1 MQYNPLW
8 QEWIRY
14 FWWILCSAVVYKK
27 HFFLCLDWGMAEVV
41 FYRLGDAVAAVKRYN
56 NVQLDG
62 KPVKI
67 EIVAPTVAP
76 AANGTVCT
84 I

>member
-1 MQYNPLW
+1 M
-8 QEWIRY
+8 
-14 FWWILCSAVVYKK
+14 
-27 HFFLCLDWGMAEVV
+27 
-41 FYRLGDAVAAVKRYN
+41 AAVKRYN

-62 KPVKI
+62 KPVKVEI
-67 EIVAPTVAP
+67 VGINIVAPTVAP

>member
-1 MQYNPLW
+1 
-8 QEWIRY
+8 
-14 FWWILCSAVVYKK
+14 
-27 HFFLCLDWGMAEVV
+27 MAEVV

-56 NVQLDG
+56 NVQLDW

-76 AANGTVCT
+76 AANGTVST